1 MLSLRVLRRRL
12 DRLGT
17 LLGRPAPADRTLRTG
32 FGRSIRSR
40 SGNSWRT
47 AAVDGSGGPAAP
59 PSWVPALLHVSD
71 EHRVPVLVELRYE
84 REDPLAVEFTFHG
97 PTGTLARWSFS
108 RDLLLAG
115 MCEIAGQGEVMIW
128 PSEEDPDDTTLFLR
142 LGLQERHA
150 LLAVR
155 RAPVHH
161 WLTRTLA
168 AVPLG
173 HEMAGIDWDEEQ
185 RRLLRT
191 V

>member
-1 MLSLRVLRRRL
+1 M
-12 DRLGT
+12 
-17 LLGRPAPADRTLRTG
+17 
-32 FGRSIRSR
+32 
-40 SGNSWRT
+40 RT
-47 AAVDGSGGPAAP
+47 AAVDGAAKPDAP

-71 EHRVPVLVELRYE
+71 ENRVPVLVELRYE
-84 REDPLAVEFTFHG
+84 RDDPLAVEFTFHG

-128 PSEEDPDDTTLFLR
+128 PSEEDPADSTLFLR

-150 LLAVR
+150 ILAVR

-168 AVPLG
+168 VVPVG
-173 HEMAGIDWDEEQ
+173 QEMAGMDWDEEQ